1 MDGGAPRNSLSVSR
15 QPIVVPQ
22 EGGPEVTLSLRLA
35 GRVVREESD
44 VVLFK
49 MGVRVNGAVRAVL
62 DGQVEVRHAHELKV
76 VPGGLERI
84 PQPIINHSIPGNLTP
99 EQRGYVIGWALDQ
112 IPSA

>member
-35 GRVVREESD
+35 RREVREESV

-49 MGVRVNGAVRAVL
+49 IGVRVNGAVRAVL

-84 PQPIINHSIPGNLTP
+84 PQPIIYSSIPGNLTP
-99 EQRGYVIGWALDQ
+99 DQREHVIVWALDQ